1 MNRQQRRA
9 AAAARQGADFT
20 ALRSAGKFEITD
32 PAATD
37 RLNAAAYPAGFVG
50 RVELLRVVRNREI
63 ALVESDRKADVPER
77 VLAETTKPL
86 IVVLGDDDY
95 QSTGPTGWAA
105 VPGLLRWAK
114 GALIHGTGADVPSYR
129 AAIGMAL
136 LARRFLLI
144 ETDSAHAREWGN
156 ALLVQGIPFLGLLP
170 SEGVHP
176 VKPGK
181 LGMQ

>member
-20 ALRSAGKFEITD
+20 ALRAAGGFKIADAGAFDGLI
-32 PAATD
+32 AVAF
-37 RLNAAAYPAGFVG
+37 AAGFVG
-50 RVELLRVVRNREI
+50 RVALLRAVRRRET
-63 ALVESDRKADVPER
+63 ALLEPDR
-77 VLAETTKPL
+77 
-86 IVVLGDDDY
+86 
-95 QSTGPTGWAA
+95 ST
-105 VPGLLRWAK
+105 
-114 GALIHGTGADVPSYR
+114 DVPSYR